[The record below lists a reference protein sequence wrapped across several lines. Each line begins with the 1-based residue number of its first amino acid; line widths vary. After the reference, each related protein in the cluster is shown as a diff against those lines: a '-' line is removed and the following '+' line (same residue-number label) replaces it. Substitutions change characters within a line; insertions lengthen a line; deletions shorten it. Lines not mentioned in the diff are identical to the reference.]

1 MHRTP
6 ARSAVDLP
14 QPSDDSL
21 SAISCLWRRDRQH
34 AAAAPFKR
42 TLLVETIEQRVLMD
56 ADPLAVA
63 AIGARLDSP
72 GEVDVYTFTLDN
84 TTAISFDSQTDNSNM
99 RWTLSGPSGTVVN
112 AQGLDSQSNAA
123 AYAPRTLA
131 AGDYRLQ
138 IDGVG
143 QTTGDYGFR
152 LLDLSRADSLTLG
165 QPVNGTFADDAQQ
178 VAFQFDAQAGEALW
192 LETVTLP
199 SGSNLRLYDPFGNR
213 IGAYSSD
220 TELPPLPYNGRYM
233 VILDG
238 NSSTPVNAA

>member
-1 MHRTP
+1 MQRNP
-6 ARSAVDLP
+6 ARTAVDLT
-14 QPSDDSL
+14 QPSGASL
-21 SAISCLWRRDRQH
+21 LGLSRLWRRERDH

-63 AIGARLDSP
+63 AISARLDSP

-84 TTAISFDSQTDNSNM
+84 TTAISFDSQTDNGNM

-123 AYAPRTLA
+123 AYAPLTLA

-152 LLDLSRADSLTLG
+152 LL
-165 QPVNGTFADDAQQ
+165 F
-178 VAFQFDAQAGEALW
+178 
-192 LETVTLP
+192 
-199 SGSNLRLYDPFGNR
+199 
-213 IGAYSSD
+213 
-220 TELPPLPYNGRYM
+220 
-233 VILDG
+233 
-238 NSSTPVNAA
+238 